1 MNFRDLILRA
11 RALFLPKR
19 AERDLHDE
27 LQFHI
32 ELETRKLI
40 DKGMTADEAR
50 IYPQA
55 RRIRG
60 TLEFRELERAAL
72 TSANRSQGD
81 ACAADHR

>member
-1 MNFRDLILRA
+1 M
-11 RALFLPKR
+11 ALFGQTMLVEFWRWSYKDPITGNVCR
-19 AERDLHDE
+19 TAVH
-27 LQFHI
+27 
-32 ELETRKLI
+32 
-40 DKGMTADEAR
+40 MTADGAR

-60 TLEFRELERAAL
+60 TLEFRELEIDFEQVLSAGAAL